1 MALVGKMYNERGT
14 KAPRLQPKTNA
25 FSRKKDAYRWDIR

>member
-1 MALVGKMYNERGT
+1 MALVGKMSNEMET
-14 KAPRLQPKTNA
+14 EAARLQPKTSA